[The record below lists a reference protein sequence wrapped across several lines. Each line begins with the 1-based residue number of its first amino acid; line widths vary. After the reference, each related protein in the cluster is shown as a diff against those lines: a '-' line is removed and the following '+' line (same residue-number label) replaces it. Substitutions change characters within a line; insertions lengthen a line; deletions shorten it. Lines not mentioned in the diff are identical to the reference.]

1 MLIALNTSKMTKKHP
16 FVAVIAFMLL
26 SMSGFAQN
34 KFSNCSAI
42 FLNQKLVVDDYSP
55 NGKCLLQTT
64 ATGELTVC
72 TAVFENDKWRA
83 VDKIP
88 FKITI
93 RDGETKTLL
102 SYSNKTYKNID
113 INAVLS
119 KCRKGDYI
127 LISVLK
133 DDYALPHNEILV
145 Q

>member
-1 MLIALNTSKMTKKHP
+1 MTKKSL
-16 FVAVIAFMLL
+16 FALVFTFMFLNTN
-26 SMSGFAQN
+26 GFAQN

-42 FLNQKLVVDDYSP
+42 FLNQKMVVDDYSP

-64 ATGELTVC
+64 TTGQLTVC

-88 FKITI
+88 FRITI

-102 SYSNKTYKNID
+102 SFSDKTYKNIA
-113 INAVLS
+113 INTVLS

-145 Q
+145 E

>member
-1 MLIALNTSKMTKKHP
+1 MTKKYLIA
-16 FVAVIAFMLL
+16 AVIAFMVFNIN
-26 SMSGFAQN
+26 GFAQN

-42 FLNQKLVVDDYSP
+42 FLNQKMVVDDYSP

-64 ATGELTVC
+64 TTGQLTVC
-72 TAVFENDKWRA
+72 TAVFENDNWRA

-88 FKITI
+88 FRITI

-102 SYSNKTYKNID
+102 SFSDKTYKNIA
-113 INAVLS
+113 INTVLS

-145 Q
+145 E

>member
-1 MLIALNTSKMTKKHP
+1 M
-16 FVAVIAFMLL
+16 
-26 SMSGFAQN
+26 AQN

-42 FLNQKLVVDDYSP
+42 FINQKMVVDDYSP
-55 NGKCLLQTT
+55 KGKCLVQT
-64 ATGELTVC
+64 ATTGQLTVC

-88 FKITI
+88 FRITI

-102 SYSNKTYKNID
+102 SFSDKTYKNID
-113 INAVLS
+113 INTVLS

-133 DDYALPHNEILV
+133 DEYALPHNEILV
-145 Q
+145 E

>member
-1 MLIALNTSKMTKKHP
+1 MTKKNL
-16 FVAVIAFMLL
+16 FVSVIAFMVLNIN
-26 SMSGFAQN
+26 GVAQN

-42 FLNQKLVVDDYSP
+42 FLNQKMVVDDYSP
-55 NGKCLLQTT
+55 KGKCLLQTT
-64 ATGELTVC
+64 TTGQLTVC

-88 FKITI
+88 FRITI

-102 SYSNKTYKNID
+102 SYSDKTYKNID
-113 INAVLS
+113 INSVLS

-133 DDYALPHNEILV
+133 DEYALPHNEILV
-145 Q
+145 E